1 MYIATLKLQTFVE
14 SCGKLMGLDRETR
27 KRLLLE
33 LKARRIARGSLLE
46 SIKYTAPWFQVSWH
60 HQLVCE
66 LLERVDG
73 IAADRHITVQVG
85 NTNQVINTEKD
96 GVTTSK
102 ANPAYKPKTVRIPA
116 PKHIRRLMVFAPPRH
131 SKSEIVSV
139 RRPVWSIGKDCA
151 RMFMNIAYGSDL
163 AQTFS
168 KACTGTIEQASY
180 QRLFPDTQLQRKA
193 VERWKV
199 KRPEAVDNQR
209 DSMIASG
216 IMSPLTGE
224 GATDVNVDDPFKNKS
239 EAYSKTI
246 RDKVG
251 DEYQTSIR
259 TRLQRGATVCLM
271 LTRWHQDDLA
281 GRLIKQAVANK
292 KADQWI
298 VLVLAAWNDTGE
310 SSYLWDTAT
319 GEKTYLPKYDALWPG
334 LFERSDLEATKAS
347 MASAFWE
354 AMYMQAPT
362 TATGS
367 IFKADKWK
375 EFTTPIAVERLV
387 HVWDTAMEDT
397 ETADYSAHISL
408 GVANGRFIVK
418 GAYRERLTFPDLVK
432 QVYAKWDEDV
442 VNGYTP
448 ERLLIEQKGSGIS
461 LLQTIEANN
470 QDPFFEGSRI
480 PVLGMPATLS
490 KEVRALSISGY
501 QEAGLCALPAPEL
514 DEYREPMPASYNT
527 MVHDDGT
534 GGERIEWVADFI
546 EEHTAFPKG
555 ANDDWVDCFTHGC
568 TYYTRPHGEEEYS
581 EVAVYDNDDVSI
593 SPELDRIDEG
603 W

>member
-1 MYIATLKLQTFVE
+1 MPLDFQTRQAAAIE
-14 SCGKLMGLDRETR
+14 
-27 KRLLLE
+27 LLARR
-33 LKARRIARGSLLE
+33 KARSSLLA
-46 SIKYTAPWFQVSWH
+46 SIQYTAPWFITSWH
-60 HQLVCE
+60 HELVCA

-73 IAADRHITVQVG
+73 IAEDQHIVVKVG
-85 NTNQVINTEKD
+85 NTNPVINTEVD

-102 ANPAYKPKTVRIPA
+102 PNPAYKQKTVKLPA
-116 PKHIRRLMVFAPPRH
+116 PKHIKRLMVFAPPRH

-139 RRPVWSIGKDCA
+139 RRPAWSIGKDRK
-151 RMFMNIAYGSDL
+151 RMYMNIAYGSDL
-163 AQTFS
+163 ALTFS
-168 KACTGTIEQASY
+168 KACVGTMLSESY
-180 QRLFPDTQLQRKA
+180 QNLFPVEFDRKA
-193 VERWKV
+193 NERWKV
-199 KRPEAVDNQR
+199 KRPEAEDNQR

-259 TRLQRGATVCLM
+259 TRLQKNATVCVM

-281 GRLIKQAVANK
+281 GRLIKQALANK
-292 KADQWI
+292 RADQWI
-298 VLVLAAWNDTGE
+298 VLVLAAWNDSGE

-319 GEKTYLPKYDALWPG
+319 GEKTFLPPYDALWPG
-334 LFERSDLEATKAS
+334 LFERSDLESTKAS

-362 TATGS
+362 TASGS

-375 EFTTPIAVERLV
+375 EFPLPITVERLV

-397 ETADYSAHISL
+397 ETADYSAHVAL

-418 GAYRERLTFPDLVK
+418 SAYRERLTFPDLIR

-442 VNGYTP
+442 VNGYVP

-470 QDPFFEGSRI
+470 LDPFFTGSRI

-501 QEAGLCALPAPEL
+501 QEAGLAYLPKPET
-514 DEYREPMPASYNT
+514 DIYGDVIPATFNT
-527 MVHDDGT
+527 MVREDGT
-534 GGERIEWVADFI
+534 GGQQIEWVADFI

-555 ANDDWVDCFTHGC
+555 ANDDWVDCFVHGC
-568 TYYTRPHGEEEYS
+568 TYYTRPHGEEDYS
-581 EVAVYDNDDVSI
+581 EIAIFDSDEVTI
-593 SPELDRIDEG
+593 SSELDSIDG
-603 W
+603 RGF